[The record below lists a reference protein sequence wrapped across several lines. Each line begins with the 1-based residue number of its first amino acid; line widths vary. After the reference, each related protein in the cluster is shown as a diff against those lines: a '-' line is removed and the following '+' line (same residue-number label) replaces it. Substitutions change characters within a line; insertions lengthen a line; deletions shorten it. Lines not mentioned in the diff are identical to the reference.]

1 MSESLSRRRH
11 SYVNVTAL
19 LVAAVL
25 ATVSSGCTSSHAATT
40 DGSGPTPVVGVS
52 PVLRKDLS
60 RNLTLAAE
68 FRPYQEVDIHA
79 KVAGY
84 VRSIKVDV
92 GDRVKK
98 GQLLAVLEI
107 PELQDQIQQANASV
121 KQSEAEVKRAKDEL
135 QRAQSAQET
144 THLEY
149 TRLAEVAKNRPNL
162 IAQQELDDAQ
172 AHDRVGGAQ
181 VSAAEA
187 AVTVAEQK
195 LEVARADRS
204 RVQTLYSYASIT
216 APFTGVVTKRY
227 ADTGSMIQAGTAS
240 QTQAMPVVTLAQND
254 LLRLI
259 IPVPE
264 SVVPQI
270 HIGTPVTVRVPSLNR
285 TIVGKV
291 TRFADQVSFDTRTMP
306 TEIDV
311 PNPKL
316 TLVPGMYAEASI
328 TLESKNGVL
337 AVPVQALD
345 RQNGKVSVMVVSP
358 EGTVEVKDVKLGLET
373 PEEAQIVS
381 GLAEKDEVVLS
392 GRGQLREGE
401 RVQTKRV
408 AVLSAKGES

>member
-1 MSESLSRRRH
+1 MSKPFRLLSPR
-11 SYVNVTAL
+11 A
-19 LVAAVL
+19 LVAMLVMG
-25 ATVSSGCTSSHAATT
+25 ATASLLTGCVKTHAASPA
-40 DGSGPTPVVGVS
+40 DSGPIPVVGIS

-60 RNLTLAAE
+60 RTLSLTAE

-84 VRSIKVDV
+84 VRSIRVDV
-92 GDRVKK
+92 GDRVTK
-98 GQLLAVLEI
+98 GELLAVLEI
-107 PELQDQIQQANASV
+107 PELQDEIRQANASV
-121 KQSEAEVKRAKDEL
+121 RQSEAEIRRSKDEL
-135 QRAQSAQET
+135 RRAQSAQQT

-149 TRLAEVAKNRPNL
+149 TRLAEVAKTRPHL

-172 AHDRVGGAQ
+172 ARDQAGEAQ
-181 VSAAEA
+181 VSAAQASVAE
-187 AVTVAEQK
+187 AEQK
-195 LEVARADRS
+195 LEVAKANLS
-204 RVQTLYSYASIT
+204 REQTLYSYSNIV
-216 APFTGVVTKRY
+216 APFTGVITKRY

-270 HIGTPVTVRVPSLNR
+270 HIGTPVSVRVPALNR

-311 PNPKL
+311 PNPKR
-316 TLVPGMYAEASI
+316 TLVPGMYAEAST
-328 TLESKNGVL
+328 TLESKQNVL

-345 RQNGKVSVMVVSP
+345 RHDGKVSVMVV
-358 EGTVEVKDVKLGLET
+358 GNDGAIEVKDVKLGLET
-373 PEEAQIVS
+373 PEEAEVVS
-381 GLAEKDEVVLS
+381 GLTANENVVLS

-401 RVQTKRV
+401 RVQVKQV
-408 AVLSAKGES
+408 PVLSAKGAM

>member
-1 MSESLSRRRH
+1 MVRKSLSR
-11 SYVNVTAL
+11 T
-19 LVAAVL
+19 
-25 ATVSSGCTSSHAATT
+25 
-40 DGSGPTPVVGVS
+40 
-52 PVLRKDLS
+52 LS
-60 RNLTLAAE
+60 LAAE
-68 FRPYQEVDIHA
+68 FRPYQDVEIHA

-107 PELQDQIQQANASV
+107 PELQDEIHQANASV
-121 KQSEAEVKRAKDEL
+121 RESEAEIKRTKDEL
-135 QRAQSAQET
+135 RRSESSQQT

-149 TRLAEVAKNRPNL
+149 TRLAEVAKTRPNL
-162 IAQQELDDAQ
+162 IAQQELDDATARDQ
-172 AHDRVGGAQ
+172 AGQAQ

-195 LEVARADRS
+195 LEVAKANLS
-204 RVQTLYSYASIT
+204 RVQTLYSYSNIV

-227 ADTGSMIQAGTAS
+227 ADTGSMTQAGTAS

-270 HIGTPVTVRVPSLNR
+270 HIGTPVSVRVPSLNR
-285 TIVGKV
+285 TIIGKV

-316 TLVPGMYAEASI
+316 TLVPGMYAEAST
-328 TLESKNGVL
+328 TLESKQNVL

-345 RQNGKVSVMVVSP
+345 RHDGKVSVMVV
-358 EGTVEVKDVKLGLET
+358 GKDGGIEVKDVKLGLET
-373 PEEAQIVS
+373 PEEAEVVS
-381 GLAEKDEVVLS
+381 GLSENENVVLS

-401 RVQTKRV
+401 RVQVKQV
-408 AVLSAKGES
+408 PVLSAKGDM